1 MTPSSDMNTATNMA
15 TNTTAGMAPSTAAIA
30 HARASPMSASDY
42 LFLGAVVTALFIVAD
57 PLNTDLERLPATRH
71 LPLMLSLTAL
81 LLASVGSLLRP
92 PGVRRAAAGW
102 PVTRVAFPMALLAGW
117 ILGGSIYARIADGI
131 QDTFLNTGM
140 YMMLT
145 FVMARGLLLSDARE
159 RLCALC
165 VRAIAASAAY
175 MIVRMLVEHVWT
187 GGKYHELEYMVA
199 PVAVYFALT
208 PSISPA
214 WRRLLVLFFLIGA
227 ISFLKNTAF
236 IVILI
241 TCVYLW
247 WVDWRFRL
255 QQPRPLYRVMM
266 MGAAAAAVALTA
278 FFYFGNA
285 LTEDVSLPSG
295 NPGYRVRAY
304 DKAIT
309 RFYESPAWGT
319 LFATRSTA
327 HFTAFEVD
335 VPDAG
340 NQLPTHSDPL
350 DLAANGGL
358 IALGLL
364 SWSYARIARLCAR
377 SVLGGNRPGKVRSEA
392 NAAAHM
398 FACMSISGIVVYAFN
413 PIMLQPD
420 KAMLLWTNLGLLL
433 GICLHRAADG
443 QTNAGI
449 DEAGAAVSA
458 GGPDKPTDN
467 VTAAADMAMGRTTG
481 TTTRATMSTKA
492 NAGVSAR

>member
-1 MTPSSDMNTATNMA
+1 MTLLSDMNTPTNMA
-15 TNTTAGMAPSTAAIA
+15 TGTTASTTASTAAIA
-30 HARASPMSASDY
+30 RARASPMSASDY
-42 LFLGAVVTALFIVAD
+42 LFLGGVVTALFIVAD
-57 PLNTDLERLPATRH
+57 PLNADLERLPATRH

-102 PVTRVAFPMALLAGW
+102 PVTKVVFPLVLLAVW
-117 ILGGSIYARIADGI
+117 ILCGSVYARIHDGI

-145 FVMARGLLLSDARE
+145 LVMARGLLLSDARE

-165 VRAIAASAAY
+165 VRAIAVSAAY
-175 MIVRMLVEHVWT
+175 MIVWMVVEHVWT

-214 WRRLLVLFFLIGA
+214 WRRLLVLFFLLGA

-255 QQPRPLYRVMM
+255 QEPRRLYRVVV
-266 MGAAAAAVALTA
+266 MGAVAAGVALTA

-285 LTEDVSLPSG
+285 LTEDVSLPDG

-304 DKAIT
+304 DKAIA

-327 HFTAFEVD
+327 HFTAFAVD
-335 VPDAG
+335 VPEAD

-350 DLAANGGL
+350 DLAANGGV

-364 SWSYARIARLCAR
+364 IWSYARIARLCGR
-377 SVLGGNRPGKVRSEA
+377 SVLGGNCRVMVRSETD
-392 NAAAHM
+392 AAAHM
-398 FACMSISGIVVYAFN
+398 FACMSISGIAVYAFN

-420 KAMLLWTNLGLLL
+420 RAMLLWTNLGLLL
-433 GICLHRAADG
+433 GICLYRVASA
-443 QTNAGI
+443 QTNAAT
-449 DEAGAAVSA
+449 DEVSA
-458 GGPDKPTDN
+458 E
-467 VTAAADMAMGRTTG
+467 VAAGVSD
-481 TTTRATMSTKA
+481 KA